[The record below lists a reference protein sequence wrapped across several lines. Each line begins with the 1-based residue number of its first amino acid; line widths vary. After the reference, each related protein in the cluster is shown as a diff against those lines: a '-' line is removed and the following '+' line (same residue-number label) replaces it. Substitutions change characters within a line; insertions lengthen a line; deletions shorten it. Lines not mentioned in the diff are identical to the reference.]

1 VSSPR
6 LTAANPARNEPADD
20 AAKEWTKVLA
30 DLKDTIAKAR
40 SDPSISPKVRRN
52 FEEMLAAAGALTPW
66 SGAPRW
72 VKNPPDDDGVLD
84 GGHRQPSNYAA
95 AGGGG
100 GNLRGE
106 EPVFTVCYG
115 APAGAGSGAG

>member
-30 DLKDTIAKAR
+30 DLQDTIPKAR

-52 FEEMLAAAGALTPW
+52 FEEMLAAAEAHDVE
-66 SGAPRW
+66 RW
-72 VKNPPDDDGVLD
+72 AHAAVEPDRHTCHLWT
-84 GGHRQPSNYAA
+84 SNYQLKFHRVGPRKWVTDA
-95 AGGGG
+95 
-100 GNLRGE
+100 
-106 EPVFTVCYG
+106 EPEGLCQIATFG
-115 APAGAGSGAG
+115 R